1 MSPFVLDGARL
12 WIGDGTVRDGHVVVA
27 DGRIDLVGSGP
38 YAGPL
43 ETLDLSG
50 LALSP
55 GLIDLMLLGGF
66 DLSICRDDQLDIA
79 RHYLRLG
86 VTSIQVCFG
95 TLQWDAMNQVAEN
108 TRRAQAYRGTDAAR
122 VIGLY
127 PEGPFQQPDLT
138 GGSASRYA
146 LPPTRQN
153 VRRILDELGSAVTMV
168 NVSPST
174 EGDAEAVR
182 AFREAGRV
190 VTMAH
195 SNAPAD
201 RVRTCVEAGT
211 TVLGHS
217 WDNNSGLLGDSG
229 VQQPTLEH
237 VSLTDERVRS
247 LHLISDGAHVH
258 PILIR
263 MMLRCRGIESI
274 CLVTDCN
281 QKSGCEDGPFFWDD
295 GREFYKEGGVC
306 RVKETD
312 GLAGSATLLPDDWRN
327 FVKFSGLEPRAA
339 IRAVTYN
346 PAASLGLDN
355 DIGLI
360 APGRA
365 ADLLTWGSDLKVGR
379 VWRDGAE
386 VANVSDFAEVSMDK

>member
-1 MSPFVLDGARL
+1 MQVLDNADL
-12 WIGDGTVRDGHVVVA
+12 WIGDGNSQNGHVVLKG
-27 DGRIDLVGSGP
+27 GRIAGVGKGRYRGELPVTDLGGAP
-38 YAGPL
+38 
-43 ETLDLSG
+43 
-50 LALSP
+50 LSP
-55 GLIDLMLLGGF
+55 GLIDLMGLGGF

-86 VTSIQVCFG
+86 VTSIQMCFG
-95 TLQWDAMNQVAEN
+95 TLPWDAMNQVAEN
-108 TRRAQAYRGTDAAR
+108 TRRAQTYRGTDAAR

-138 GGSASRYA
+138 GGSARRYA

-153 VRRILDELGSAVTMV
+153 VQRILDELGSAVTMI

-174 EGDAEAVR
+174 EGDVEAVA

-201 RVRTCVEAGT
+201 RVRACVEAGPP
-211 TVLGHS
+211 VLGHA
-217 WDNNSGLLGDSG
+217 WDNNSGLPGDSG

-237 VSLTDERVRS
+237 VALTDERVRS
-247 LHLISDGAHVH
+247 LHLISDGTHVH

-263 MMLRCRGIESI
+263 MMLRCRGIQSI

-281 QKSGCEDGPFFWDD
+281 QKSGCEDGPFLWDD
-295 GREFYKEGGVC
+295 GREFYKKRGVC

-327 FVKFSGLEPRAA
+327 FVRFSGLEPRAA

-346 PAASLGLDN
+346 PAASLGLDD

-365 ADLLTWGSDLKVGR
+365 ADLVTWDGDLKVRR
-379 VWRDGAE
+379 VWRAGAE
-386 VANVSDFAEVSMDK
+386 VEHVSDFAEVSMNK